1 METHTHFW
9 VLMEDK
15 TDRPMLQLDDGR
27 MAYTDRWKKKM
38 EKLCPQLIREDN
50 HGNKLHCSIRSKD
63 FNAPENNIIDVKP
76 VVCAH
81 KQIQV
86 ESRGKSTIRY
96 NCRHNFSK
104 RNHDRRV
111 NGRAVLGQKATHR
124 CLDRATRKNLSFIDR
139 NNPSSVSYSLQLHRS
154 VLAKNNKVDGWRWY
168 WWYQR

>member
-1 METHTHFW
+1 MQDEKQDACIFAQHKMETHTHFW

-27 MAYTDRWKKKM
+27 MAYTDRWKKKKI

-76 VVCAH
+76 VVCAQ

-86 ESRGKSTIRY
+86 ESRGEV
-96 NCRHNFSK
+96 
-104 RNHDRRV
+104 DDQV
-111 NGRAVLGQKATHR
+111 
-124 CLDRATRKNLSFIDR
+124 
-139 NNPSSVSYSLQLHRS
+139 QL
-154 VLAKNNKVDGWRWY
+154 
-168 WWYQR
+168 